1 MEDYEKQVVIC
12 LIQPPIG
19 TLFPVEGLR
28 MTVALS
34 GDMEPVTVAMDDG
47 VYAFL
52 KGCDR
57 TMYQEHFDFIK
68 EIELEILVDKRA
80 LDERGLTADDLIE
93 GVEVKE
99 HEEIH
104 KLLSSVDVVIPF

>member
-1 MEDYEKQVVIC
+1 MESFEKLVVIC

-68 EIELEILVDKRA
+68 EIELDVFVDKRA

-104 KLLSSVDVVIPF
+104 KILSNVDVVIPF